1 MQTLLRT
8 PMHPLE
14 YSNLNS
20 RCSMMQEII
29 QIIKDTKATT
39 TRLILCII
47 QEAIM
52 VPQITI
58 SSKRQY
64 SRTNLNINLC
74 SNHRVVLQEEETVD
88 IKKEEEEV
96 VTINSE
102 LRLTLYIKA
111 FENDEEDH
119 KYITLNTNPIIPM

>member
-1 MQTLLRT
+1 MLTLLLLL
-8 PMHPLE
+8 MHPLVD
-14 YSNLNS
+14 SNLNS

-29 QIIKDTKATT
+29 QIIKDTKVTT
-39 TRLILCII
+39 TRLTQCIT

-64 SRTNLNINLC
+64 SRTNLNINRC
-74 SNHRVVLQEEETVD
+74 SNHQAVPQEVETVD
-88 IKKEEEEV
+88 FKKEEEEV

-102 LRLTLYIKA
+102 LTLTHLIKA
-111 FENDEEDH
+111 FENDQEEH
-119 KYITLNTNPIIPM
+119 NYITLNANPTIPM

>member
-1 MQTLLRT
+1 
-8 PMHPLE
+8 
-14 YSNLNS
+14 
-20 RCSMMQEII
+20 MQEII
-29 QIIKDTKATT
+29 QIIKDTKVTT

-96 VTINSE
+96 VIINSC
-102 LRLTLYIKA
+102 LLYTSDA
-111 FENDEEDH
+111 ADE
-119 KYITLNTNPIIPM
+119 